1 MRLSFTGLLLLFAA
15 ALLAQ
20 PKQNSP
26 YSQYGIGDLLPQ
38 YFANQAAWG
47 GQTTASHDPFHINLM
62 NPASFASLRTTTL
75 DVGLFA
81 KNSAYKSSSGSL
93 NAWGGNLAY
102 LSLGFTLKSPINEVL
117 DRKQSPWQ
125 FGMGFTLTPY
135 SQVGYNVQT
144 RDTLPQLG
152 EVTNSFEGSGGTYRL
167 NWSNAVRYKNT
178 SFGLNLGWHFGEAK
192 YESRADFRDSFP
204 TYSDVFRDEVAIKG
218 LVWNVGIQHD
228 FVLKHADEDKTV
240 PLRWVTIGA
249 TAEGNH
255 DLNASTNILRFRA
268 RPATGG
274 YTGYDT
280 LLNLVNDNRTITL
293 PSAFSVGIQYVNA
306 SKFKAGLQF
315 GLENWSNYVN
325 EARPPAQPFRNT
337 ISLSGGVEYIPD
349 FASYNRY
356 LKRVRYRVGAYY
368 RQDPRQVNGQ
378 DLNDIGFS
386 FGFGLPLV
394 LPRQQTSFINTAFE
408 VGKLG
413 ADSPI
418 EETYYRITVGFTLND
433 NTWFYKRRFE

>member
-1 MRLSFTGLLLLFAA
+1 M
-15 ALLAQ
+15 
-20 PKQNSP
+20 
-26 YSQYGIGDLLPQ
+26 
-38 YFANQAAWG
+38 
-47 GQTTASHDPFHINLM
+47 
-62 NPASFASLRTTTL
+62 
-75 DVGLFA
+75 
-81 KNSAYKSSSGSL
+81 
-93 NAWGGNLAY
+93 
-102 LSLGFTLKSPINEVL
+102 
-117 DRKQSPWQ
+117 
-125 FGMGFTLTPY
+125 
-135 SQVGYNVQT
+135 
-144 RDTLPQLG
+144 
-152 EVTNSFEGSGGTYRL
+152 
-167 NWSNAVRYKNT
+167 
-178 SFGLNLGWHFGEAK
+178 
-192 YESRADFRDSFP
+192 
-204 TYSDVFRDEVAIKG
+204 
-218 LVWNVGIQHD
+218 GIQHD